1 MDSKS
6 LLKFFF
12 ADIIPCLLIA
22 TLLRWGVGEISTV
35 PTGSMERTIM
45 PDDYVVLSKLHY
57 GPRITMTPLQV
68 PLTHQKTHLLK
79 IKSYLEWIKI
89 PYFRFPGFSKVK
101 RNDIVSFN
109 YPAEIFLP
117 IDIRTFYIKRCVGL
131 PGDEIKMIN
140 NKVYINNEEIKNC
153 EKSIAQY
160 SFSCEQIL
168 PESFFKTHGIN
179 THFYKDA
186 SNEYIVELEEKQKK
200 DFLKEN
206 SLPNI
211 KLCSKRPTT
220 TKLFIEAAN
229 YKDITNWGPIK
240 IPNKGMKININKETI
255 ALYGNTI
262 VNYDHN
268 ENKCEIRDNELYID
282 GKKIDEYIFKQDY
295 FFMIGDNRHD
305 SIDSRSWG
313 FVPEDHIYGK
323 CIFIFNFYMLVL
335 IIILILLLFLFQ
347 DKIFLFI
354 IETIKKIKKSLFH

>member
-1 MDSKS
+1 MDSKG
-6 LLKFFF
+6 LCNFLF

-45 PDDYVVLSKLHY
+45 PDDYVILSKLHY
-57 GPRITMTPLQV
+57 GPRIAMTPLQV

-89 PYFRFPGFSKVK
+89 PYFRLPGFSKVK

-109 YPAEIFLP
+109 NPEETFLP
-117 IDIRTFYIKRCVGL
+117 VDIRTFYIKRCMGL

-160 SFSCEQIL
+160 SFACEQIL
-168 PESFFKTHGIN
+168 PESFFKMHGIN
-179 THFYKDA
+179 THFYKEA
-186 SNEYIVELEEKQKK
+186 SNEYIVELEEKL
-200 DFLKEN
+200 LKEN
-206 SLPNI
+206 PLPNI
-211 KLCSKRPTT
+211 KLCSKRPTK

-240 IPNKGMKININKETI
+240 IPHKGMKININKETL

-262 VNYDHN
+262 VNYDNN

-305 SIDSRSWG
+305 SVDSRFWG

-323 CIFIFNFYMLVL
+323 CIFVFNFYMLVL

-347 DKIFLFI
+347 DKIFRFI